1 MSSGAVPLTTYG
13 QGEDVEIEWLGLSE
27 CQAERLRELGVREGC
42 RVCVMMNAD
51 KCVLGL
57 GSCRVAL
64 QREIAMCLFAVPA
77 R

>member
-1 MSSGAVPLTTYG
+1 MTGAIPLTAFR
-13 QGEDVEIEWLGLSE
+13 QGDDVEIESLFLTE
-27 CQAERLRELGVREGC
+27 AQAERLRELGVREGC

-64 QREIAMCLFAVPA
+64 QREIAMCLFATPA
-77 R
+77 K